1 MGGMNDIDAR
11 FERLE
16 PLIDRALALEG
27 AARERFLALCGEI
40 YPDLENDL
48 RRALAPEDGFPAL
61 GGLAAE
67 LTRERAVD
75 RRGQRVGAWRLGERI
90 GQGGMGAVYL
100 AERADGA
107 FDKRVAIKLL
117 RGGDPRF
124 GEQLDRERR
133 LLARLD
139 HPGIARLIDGGVL
152 DDGQP
157 WLAMELAD
165 GEDLD
170 FWLQG
175 NPALRARLDVFVA
188 ICDAVESAHAAK
200 VVHRDL
206 KPRNVRVAGDG
217 QVKLLDFGIARL
229 LAPDARAG
237 TTRQLALT
245 PEFAAPEQLG
255 GGAVTARTDVYAL
268 GALLHLLLTARS
280 PHPPF
285 DGNWASY
292 AERILKFE
300 PLSPSRV
307 AESSHPLALPAAR
320 LRGDLD
326 AIVARALRRDPAQR
340 YDSARALAQDVRRHL
355 AHVPVSARV
364 PSVAYRTG
372 RWLRRHP
379 EAAALAALLA
389 LLVLAVLGWAL
400 VAGR

>member
-1 MGGMNDIDAR
+1 MNDIDAR

-27 AARERFLALCGEI
+27 AARERFLVLCGDI

-48 RRALAPEDGFPAL
+48 RRALAPEDGLPAL

-175 NPALRARLDVFVA
+175 KPALRARLDVFVA

-292 AERILKFE
+292 AERIVKLD
-300 PLSPSRV
+300 PPPPSRV
-307 AESSHPLALPAAR
+307 AESLHPLALPAAR

-326 AIVARALRRDPAQR
+326 AIVVRALRRDPAQR
-340 YDSARALAQDVRRHL
+340 YDSARALAQDVRCHL
-355 AHVPVSARV
+355 AHVPVSARA
-364 PSVAYRTG
+364 PTWTYRTG
-372 RWLRRHP
+372 KWLRRHP

-389 LLVLAVLGWAL
+389 LMVLAMLGWAL

>member
-1 MGGMNDIDAR
+1 MNDIDAR

-217 QVKLLDFGIARL
+217 QVKL
-229 LAPDARAG
+229 
-237 TTRQLALT
+237 
-245 PEFAAPEQLG
+245 
-255 GGAVTARTDVYAL
+255 
-268 GALLHLLLTARS
+268 
-280 PHPPF
+280 
-285 DGNWASY
+285 
-292 AERILKFE
+292 
-300 PLSPSRV
+300 
-307 AESSHPLALPAAR
+307 
-320 LRGDLD
+320 
-326 AIVARALRRDPAQR
+326 
-340 YDSARALAQDVRRHL
+340 
-355 AHVPVSARV
+355 
-364 PSVAYRTG
+364 
-372 RWLRRHP
+372 
-379 EAAALAALLA
+379 
-389 LLVLAVLGWAL
+389 
-400 VAGR
+400 